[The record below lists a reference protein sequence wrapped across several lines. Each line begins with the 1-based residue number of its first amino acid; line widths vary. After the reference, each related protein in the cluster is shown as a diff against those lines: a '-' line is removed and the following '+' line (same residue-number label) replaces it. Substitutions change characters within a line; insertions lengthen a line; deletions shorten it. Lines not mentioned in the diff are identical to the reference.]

1 MSGFGAAAPLSGSSA
16 PAGVRSGSSDS
27 LEKIDMSL
35 DDIIKMNKKEER
47 KQYSPKMK
55 RGLQQNRTRQFRTP
69 GSKWGIQQ
77 QKGYGKNRLGRRK
90 KIAGKKRSYG
100 VITGLA
106 AKKAMGSRKGISPL
120 NRQPLSEK
128 NAQRNYPVLK
138 KKTNLQR
145 QSEMQRKQAPA
156 LRRPAPLNRRN
167 NMPSTFARIGNK
179 LNQQKDT
186 RQATFLFRRGLKCSW
201 TVQRGMELVR
211 VLEGSCK
218 VAAVFHPHGLQNYRQ
233 DQEEEKQALWHIGY
247 YVQAQVQSTDDLD
260 NQTVKRTR
268 QWRTSTTSGGILTV
282 SIDNPGAIISP
293 ISQKLRLTC
302 TPVPPFLMKRDQSE
316 EKKIPK
322 GVPLQFDIN
331 SVGKQ
336 TGMTLN
342 ERFGILKEQRTALS
356 QNKGS
361 RFVTV
366 G

>member
-1 MSGFGAAAPLSGSSA
+1 
-16 PAGVRSGSSDS
+16 
-27 LEKIDMSL
+27 
-35 DDIIKMNKKEER
+35 DDIIKLNKKEER
-47 KQYSPKMK
+47 KQYSPKIK
-55 RGLQQNRTRQFRTP
+55 RGLQQNRTRQFRTS

-100 VITGLA
+100 VKTGLA
-106 AKKAMGSRKGISPL
+106 AKKAVGSQNGVSPL

-138 KKTNLQR
+138 RKTNLQR

-156 LRRPAPLNRRN
+156 LRRSALLNRRI
-167 NMPSTFARIGNK
+167 ANK

-186 RQATFLFRRGLKCSW
+186 RQATFLFRRGLK
-201 TVQRGMELVR
+201 
-211 VLEGSCK
+211 
-218 VAAVFHPHGLQNYRQ
+218 
-233 DQEEEKQALWHIGY
+233 
-247 YVQAQVQSTDDLD
+247 VQAQVQSTDDLD

-268 QWRTSTTSGGILTV
+268 QWRTSTTNGGILTV
-282 SIDNPGAIISP
+282 SIDNPGAIITP
-293 ISQKLRLTC
+293 ISQKLRLTR

>member
-1 MSGFGAAAPLSGSSA
+1 
-16 PAGVRSGSSDS
+16 
-27 LEKIDMSL
+27 
-35 DDIIKMNKKEER
+35 DDIIKLNKKEER
-47 KQYSPKMK
+47 KQYSPKIK
-55 RGLQQNRTRQFRTP
+55 RGLQQNQTRQFGSP

-106 AKKAMGSRKGISPL
+106 AKKAVGSHKGVSPL
-120 NRQPLSEK
+120 HRQPLSEK
-128 NAQRNYPVLK
+128 NVQRNYPVLK
-138 KKTNLQR
+138 RKTNLQR
-145 QSEMQRKQAPA
+145 QSEIQRRQAAA
-156 LRRPAPLNRRN
+156 LRRTAPLNR
-167 NMPSTFARIGNK
+167 RIGNK

-186 RQATFLFRRGLKCSW
+186 RQATFLFRRGLK
-201 TVQRGMELVR
+201 
-211 VLEGSCK
+211 
-218 VAAVFHPHGLQNYRQ
+218 
-233 DQEEEKQALWHIGY
+233 
-247 YVQAQVQSTDDLD
+247 VQAQVQSTDDLD

-282 SIDNPGAIISP
+282 SIDNPGAIITP
-293 ISQKLRLTC
+293 ISQKLRLTR

>member
-1 MSGFGAAAPLSGSSA
+1 
-16 PAGVRSGSSDS
+16 V
-27 LEKIDMSL
+27 
-35 DDIIKMNKKEER
+35 DDIIKLNKKEER
-47 KQYSPKMK
+47 KQYSPKIK
-55 RGLQQNRTRQFRTP
+55 RGLQQNRARQFSSQ

-90 KIAGKKRSYG
+90 KIAGKKRPYG

-106 AKKAMGSRKGISPL
+106 AKKAVGSHKGISPL

-138 KKTNLQR
+138 RKTNLQR

-156 LRRPAPLNRRN
+156 LRRSALLNR
-167 NMPSTFARIGNK
+167 RIGNK

-186 RQATFLFRRGLKCSW
+186 RQATFLFRRGLK
-201 TVQRGMELVR
+201 
-211 VLEGSCK
+211 
-218 VAAVFHPHGLQNYRQ
+218 
-233 DQEEEKQALWHIGY
+233 
-247 YVQAQVQSTDDLD
+247 VQAQVQSTDDLD

-293 ISQKLRLTC
+293 ISQKLRLTRS
-302 TPVPPFLMKRDQSE
+302 PVPPFLMKRDQSE
-316 EKKIPK
+316 EKKVPK

>member
-16 PAGVRSGSSDS
+16 TAGARNGSSDS

-35 DDIIKMNKKEER
+35 DDIIKLNKKEER

-69 GSKWGIQQ
+69 SSKWGIQQ

-90 KIAGKKRSYG
+90 KVTGKRRSYG

-106 AKKAMGSRKGISPL
+106 AKKAMASRKGISPL

-138 KKTNLQR
+138 KKTNPQR
-145 QSEMQRKQAPA
+145 QSETQRKQPPA
-156 LRRPAPLNRRN
+156 LRRPVPLSR
-167 NMPSTFARIGNK
+167 RIGNK

-186 RQATFLFRRGLKCSW
+186 RQATFLFRRGLK
-201 TVQRGMELVR
+201 
-211 VLEGSCK
+211 
-218 VAAVFHPHGLQNYRQ
+218 
-233 DQEEEKQALWHIGY
+233 
-247 YVQAQVQSTDDLD
+247 VQAQVQSTDDLD

-282 SIDNPGAIISP
+282 SIDNPGAIITP
-293 ISQKLRLTC
+293 ISQKLRLTR
-302 TPVPPFLMKRDQSE
+302 TPVPPFLMKREQSE
-316 EKKIPK
+316 EKKVPK

>member
-1 MSGFGAAAPLSGSSA
+1 MSGFGAATLLSGSSA
-16 PAGVRSGSSDS
+16 AAGTRGGSSDS

-35 DDIIKMNKKEER
+35 DDIIKLNKKEER

-55 RGLQQNRTRQFRTP
+55 RGLQQNQTRQFRTS

-77 QKGYGKNRLGRRK
+77 QKGYGKNHLGQRK
-90 KIAGKKRSYG
+90 KIVRKKRPYG

-106 AKKAMGSRKGISPL
+106 AKKAMGSHKGISPL

-128 NAQRNYPVLK
+128 NTQRNYPVLK
-138 KKTNLQR
+138 KKPNLRR
-145 QSEMQRKQAPA
+145 QTEMQRKIPA
-156 LRRPAPLNRRN
+156 LRRPAPLSR
-167 NMPSTFARIGNK
+167 RIGNK

-186 RQATFLFRRGLKCSW
+186 RQATFLFRRGLK
-201 TVQRGMELVR
+201 
-211 VLEGSCK
+211 
-218 VAAVFHPHGLQNYRQ
+218 
-233 DQEEEKQALWHIGY
+233 
-247 YVQAQVQSTDDLD
+247 VQAQVQPTEDLD

-282 SIDNPGAIISP
+282 SIDNPGAIMTP
-293 ISQKLRLTC
+293 ISQKLRLTR

>member
-1 MSGFGAAAPLSGSSA
+1 
-16 PAGVRSGSSDS
+16 
-27 LEKIDMSL
+27 
-35 DDIIKMNKKEER
+35 DDIIKLNKKEER

-55 RGLQQNRTRQFRTP
+55 RGLQQNGARQFRTS

-90 KIAGKKRSYG
+90 KVAGKKRSYG

-128 NAQRNYPVLK
+128 VISGIVMVRYVRC
-138 KKTNLQR
+138 NLDFAK
-145 QSEMQRKQAPA
+145 SAGG
-156 LRRPAPLNRRN
+156 N
-167 NMPSTFARIGNK
+167 NIQSTFARIGNK

-186 RQATFLFRRGLKCSW
+186 RQATFLFRRGLK
-201 TVQRGMELVR
+201 
-211 VLEGSCK
+211 
-218 VAAVFHPHGLQNYRQ
+218 
-233 DQEEEKQALWHIGY
+233 
-247 YVQAQVQSTDDLD
+247 VQAQVQPADDLD
-260 NQTVKRTR
+260 NHTVKRTR

-282 SIDNPGAIISP
+282 SIDNPGAIINP
-293 ISQKLRLTC
+293 ISQKLRLTR

-356 QNKGS
+356 QSKGS

>member
-1 MSGFGAAAPLSGSSA
+1 LS
-16 PAGVRSGSSDS
+16 V
-27 LEKIDMSL
+27 
-35 DDIIKMNKKEER
+35 DDIIKLNKKEER
-47 KQYSPKMK
+47 KQYSPKIK
-55 RGLQQNRTRQFRTP
+55 RGLQQNRAQQFSSQ
-69 GSKWGIQQ
+69 GSKWGMQQ

-106 AKKAMGSRKGISPL
+106 AKKALGSHKGISPL

-138 KKTNLQR
+138 RKTNLQR

-156 LRRPAPLNRRN
+156 LRRSTLLNR
-167 NMPSTFARIGNK
+167 RIGNK

-186 RQATFLFRRGLKCSW
+186 RQATFLFRRGLK
-201 TVQRGMELVR
+201 
-211 VLEGSCK
+211 
-218 VAAVFHPHGLQNYRQ
+218 
-233 DQEEEKQALWHIGY
+233 
-247 YVQAQVQSTDDLD
+247 VQAQVQSTDDLD
-260 NQTVKRTR
+260 NQSVKRTR

-293 ISQKLRLTC
+293 VSQKLRLTRS
-302 TPVPPFLMKRDQSE
+302 PVPSFLMKRDQSE

>member
-1 MSGFGAAAPLSGSSA
+1 
-16 PAGVRSGSSDS
+16 V
-27 LEKIDMSL
+27 
-35 DDIIKMNKKEER
+35 DDIIKLNKKEER
-47 KQYSPKMK
+47 KQYSPKIK
-55 RGLQQNRTRQFRTP
+55 RGLQQSRAQQFSSQ

-106 AKKAMGSRKGISPL
+106 AKKAMGSHKGISPL

-128 NAQRNYPVLK
+128 NAQRNYQVLK
-138 KKTNLQR
+138 RKTNLQR
-145 QSEMQRKQAPA
+145 QSEMQRKQASA
-156 LRRPAPLNRRN
+156 LRRPTLLNR
-167 NMPSTFARIGNK
+167 RIGNK

-186 RQATFLFRRGLKCSW
+186 RQATFLFRRGLK
-201 TVQRGMELVR
+201 
-211 VLEGSCK
+211 
-218 VAAVFHPHGLQNYRQ
+218 
-233 DQEEEKQALWHIGY
+233 
-247 YVQAQVQSTDDLD
+247 VQAQVQPTDDLD

-293 ISQKLRLTC
+293 ISQKLRLTRS
-302 TPVPPFLMKRDQSE
+302 PVPPFLMKRDQSE

>member
-1 MSGFGAAAPLSGSSA
+1 
-16 PAGVRSGSSDS
+16 V
-27 LEKIDMSL
+27 
-35 DDIIKMNKKEER
+35 DDIIKLNKKEER
-47 KQYSPKMK
+47 KQYSPKIK
-55 RGLQQNRTRQFRTP
+55 RGLQQNRAQQFSSQ
-69 GSKWGIQQ
+69 GSKWGMQQ

-106 AKKAMGSRKGISPL
+106 AKKALGSHKGISPL

-138 KKTNLQR
+138 RKTNLQR

-156 LRRPAPLNRRN
+156 LRRSALLNR
-167 NMPSTFARIGNK
+167 RIGNK

-186 RQATFLFRRGLKCSW
+186 RQATFLFRRGLK
-201 TVQRGMELVR
+201 
-211 VLEGSCK
+211 
-218 VAAVFHPHGLQNYRQ
+218 
-233 DQEEEKQALWHIGY
+233 
-247 YVQAQVQSTDDLD
+247 VQAQVQSTDDLD

-293 ISQKLRLTC
+293 VSQKLRLTRS
-302 TPVPPFLMKRDQSE
+302 PVPSFLMKRDQSE

>member
-1 MSGFGAAAPLSGSSA
+1 
-16 PAGVRSGSSDS
+16 V
-27 LEKIDMSL
+27 
-35 DDIIKMNKKEER
+35 DDIIKLNKKEER
-47 KQYSPKMK
+47 KQYSPKIK
-55 RGLQQNRTRQFRTP
+55 RGLQQNRAQQFSSQ

-77 QKGYGKNRLGRRK
+77 QKGYGKNRLGRRR

-106 AKKAMGSRKGISPL
+106 AKKAVGAHKGISPL

-138 KKTNLQR
+138 RKTNLQR

-156 LRRPAPLNRRN
+156 LRRPTLLNR
-167 NMPSTFARIGNK
+167 RIGNK

-186 RQATFLFRRGLKCSW
+186 RQATFLFRRGLK
-201 TVQRGMELVR
+201 
-211 VLEGSCK
+211 
-218 VAAVFHPHGLQNYRQ
+218 
-233 DQEEEKQALWHIGY
+233 
-247 YVQAQVQSTDDLD
+247 VQAQVQSTDDLD

-293 ISQKLRLTC
+293 ISHKLRLTRS
-302 TPVPPFLMKRDQSE
+302 PVPPFLMKRDQSE

>member
-1 MSGFGAAAPLSGSSA
+1 MSVFGAVAPLPGSSA
-16 PAGVRSGSSDS
+16 AAGTRHGGGGDS

-35 DDIIKMNKKEER
+35 DDIIKLNKKEER
-47 KQYSPKMK
+47 KQYSPKIK
-55 RGLQQNRTRQFRTP
+55 RGLQQNQTRQFSPP
-69 GSKWGIQQ
+69 GSKWGIRQ
-77 QKGYGKNRLGRRK
+77 QKAYGKNRLGRRK

-106 AKKAMGSRKGISPL
+106 AKKALGSYKEVSPL
-120 NRQPLSEK
+120 HRQPLSEK

-138 KKTNLQR
+138 RKTNLQR

-156 LRRPAPLNRRN
+156 LRRTAPLNRRN
-167 NMPSTFARIGNK
+167 NMPSTFVRIGNK

-186 RQATFLFRRGLKCSW
+186 RQATFLFRRGLK
-201 TVQRGMELVR
+201 
-211 VLEGSCK
+211 
-218 VAAVFHPHGLQNYRQ
+218 
-233 DQEEEKQALWHIGY
+233 
-247 YVQAQVQSTDDLD
+247 VQAQVQSADDLD

-282 SIDNPGAIISP
+282 SIDNPGAIITP
-293 ISQKLRLTC
+293 ISQKLRLTR

>member
-1 MSGFGAAAPLSGSSA
+1 MSGFGAAAPSSGSSV
-16 PAGVRSGSSDS
+16 PTGVRSGSSDS

-35 DDIIKMNKKEER
+35 DDIIKLNKKEER
-47 KQYSPKMK
+47 KQYSPKTK
-55 RGLQQNRTRQFRTP
+55 RGLQQNRTLQFKTP
-69 GSKWGIQQ
+69 GAKWGIQQ

-90 KIAGKKRSYG
+90 KIAEKKHPYG

-106 AKKAMGSRKGISPL
+106 AKKAVGSHKGISPL

-156 LRRPAPLNRRN
+156 LRRPAPLNRR
-167 NMPSTFARIGNK
+167 IGNK
-179 LNQQKDT
+179 LNQQKDS
-186 RQATFLFRRGLKCSW
+186 RQATFLFRRGLK
-201 TVQRGMELVR
+201 
-211 VLEGSCK
+211 
-218 VAAVFHPHGLQNYRQ
+218 
-233 DQEEEKQALWHIGY
+233 
-247 YVQAQVQSTDDLD
+247 VQAQVQSTDDLD
-260 NQTVKRTR
+260 NQIVKRTR

-282 SIDNPGAIISP
+282 SIDNPGAIIAP
-293 ISQKLRLTC
+293 ISQKLRLTR
-302 TPVPPFLMKRDQSE
+302 TPVPPFLMKRDQPE

>member
-1 MSGFGAAAPLSGSSA
+1 
-16 PAGVRSGSSDS
+16 V
-27 LEKIDMSL
+27 
-35 DDIIKMNKKEER
+35 DDIIKLNKKEER
-47 KQYSPKMK
+47 KQYSPKIK
-55 RGLQQNRTRQFRTP
+55 RGLQQNRAQQFSSQ

-106 AKKAMGSRKGISPL
+106 AKKAVGAHKGVSPL

-128 NAQRNYPVLK
+128 NAQRNYQVLK
-138 KKTNLQR
+138 RKTNPQR
-145 QSEMQRKQAPA
+145 QSEMQRKQASA
-156 LRRPAPLNRRN
+156 LRRPTLLNR
-167 NMPSTFARIGNK
+167 RIGNK

-186 RQATFLFRRGLKCSW
+186 RQATFLFRRGLK
-201 TVQRGMELVR
+201 
-211 VLEGSCK
+211 
-218 VAAVFHPHGLQNYRQ
+218 
-233 DQEEEKQALWHIGY
+233 
-247 YVQAQVQSTDDLD
+247 VQAQVQSTDDLD
-260 NQTVKRTR
+260 NQTAKRTR

-293 ISQKLRLTC
+293 ISQKLRLTRS
-302 TPVPPFLMKRDQSE
+302 PVPPFLMKRDQSD

>member
-1 MSGFGAAAPLSGSSA
+1 MSGFGAAVPPSGSSVA
-16 PAGVRSGSSDS
+16 AGARNGSSDS

-35 DDIIKMNKKEER
+35 DDIIKLNKKEGR
-47 KQYSPKMK
+47 KQYSPKTK

-69 GSKWGIQQ
+69 GAKWGIQQ
-77 QKGYGKNRLGRRK
+77 QKGYGKNHLGRRK
-90 KIAGKKRSYG
+90 KIAGKKRPYG
-100 VITGLA
+100 VVTGLA
-106 AKKAMGSRKGISPL
+106 AKKAVSSRKGISPL

-145 QSEMQRKQAPA
+145 QSEMQRKQAPS
-156 LRRPAPLNRRN
+156 LRRPAPLNRR
-167 NMPSTFARIGNK
+167 IGNK
-179 LNQQKDT
+179 LNQQRDT
-186 RQATFLFRRGLKCSW
+186 RQATFLFRRGLK
-201 TVQRGMELVR
+201 
-211 VLEGSCK
+211 
-218 VAAVFHPHGLQNYRQ
+218 
-233 DQEEEKQALWHIGY
+233 
-247 YVQAQVQSTDDLD
+247 VQAQVQSTDDLD

-282 SIDNPGAIISP
+282 SIDNPGAIIAP
-293 ISQKLRLTC
+293 IAQKLRLTR

>member
-1 MSGFGAAAPLSGSSA
+1 ISSY
-16 PAGVRSGSSDS
+16 
-27 LEKIDMSL
+27 I
-35 DDIIKMNKKEER
+35 DDIIKLNKKEER

-55 RGLQQNRTRQFRTP
+55 RGLQQNRTRQFGTP
-69 GSKWGIQQ
+69 GSKWEIQQ
-77 QKGYGKNRLGRRK
+77 QKGYSKNRLGRRK
-90 KIAGKKRSYG
+90 KIGKKRSYG

-106 AKKAMGSRKGISPL
+106 AKKAVGSRKGISPL

-128 NAQRNYPVLK
+128 NEQRNYPVLK

-145 QSEMQRKQAPA
+145 QSEMQRKQASA
-156 LRRPAPLNRRN
+156 LRRPTPLNR
-167 NMPSTFARIGNK
+167 RIGNK

-186 RQATFLFRRGLKCSW
+186 RQATFLFRRGLK
-201 TVQRGMELVR
+201 
-211 VLEGSCK
+211 
-218 VAAVFHPHGLQNYRQ
+218 
-233 DQEEEKQALWHIGY
+233 
-247 YVQAQVQSTDDLD
+247 VQAQVQSTDDLD

-282 SIDNPGAIISP
+282 SIDNPGAIITP
-293 ISQKLRLTC
+293 ISQKLRLTR
-302 TPVPPFLMKRDQSE
+302 TPVPPFLMKRDQPE

-356 QNKGS
+356 QNKGN

>member
-1 MSGFGAAAPLSGSSA
+1 MSGFGAAVPLSGSVA
-16 PAGVRSGSSDS
+16 TVGARNGSSDS

-35 DDIIKMNKKEER
+35 DDIIKLNKKEER

-156 LRRPAPLNRRN
+156 LRRPGPLNRRV
-167 NMPSTFARIGNK
+167 GNK

-186 RQATFLFRRGLKCSW
+186 RQATFLFRRGLK
-201 TVQRGMELVR
+201 
-211 VLEGSCK
+211 
-218 VAAVFHPHGLQNYRQ
+218 
-233 DQEEEKQALWHIGY
+233 
-247 YVQAQVQSTDDLD
+247 VQAQVQSTDDLD

-282 SIDNPGAIISP
+282 SIDNPGAIITP
-293 ISQKLRLTC
+293 VSQKLRLTR
-302 TPVPPFLMKRDQSE
+302 TPVPPFLMKRDQSQ

-342 ERFGILKEQRTALS
+342 ERFGILKEQRTAMS

>member
-1 MSGFGAAAPLSGSSA
+1 
-16 PAGVRSGSSDS
+16 V
-27 LEKIDMSL
+27 
-35 DDIIKMNKKEER
+35 DDIIKLNKKEER
-47 KQYSPKMK
+47 KQYSPKIK
-55 RGLQQNRTRQFRTP
+55 RGLQQNRAQQFSSQ

-77 QKGYGKNRLGRRK
+77 QKGYGKNRLGRRR

-106 AKKAMGSRKGISPL
+106 AKKAVGAQKRVSPL

-138 KKTNLQR
+138 RKTNLQR

-156 LRRPAPLNRRN
+156 LRRPTLLNR
-167 NMPSTFARIGNK
+167 RIGNK

-186 RQATFLFRRGLKCSW
+186 RQATFLFRRGLK
-201 TVQRGMELVR
+201 
-211 VLEGSCK
+211 
-218 VAAVFHPHGLQNYRQ
+218 
-233 DQEEEKQALWHIGY
+233 
-247 YVQAQVQSTDDLD
+247 VQAQVQSTDDLD
-260 NQTVKRTR
+260 NQPVKRTR
-268 QWRTSTTSGGILTV
+268 QWRTSTTNGGILTV
-282 SIDNPGAIISP
+282 SIDNPGAIINP
-293 ISQKLRLTC
+293 ISQKLRLTRS
-302 TPVPPFLMKRDQSE
+302 PVPPFLMKRDQSE

>member
-1 MSGFGAAAPLSGSSA
+1 MWT
-16 PAGVRSGSSDS
+16 VTR
-27 LEKIDMSL
+27 
-35 DDIIKMNKKEER
+35 DDIIKLNKKEER
-47 KQYSPKMK
+47 KQYPPKIK
-55 RGLQQNRTRQFRTP
+55 RGLQQNQTRQFRPP

-106 AKKAMGSRKGISPL
+106 AKKAVGSHKGVSPL

-128 NAQRNYPVLK
+128 GILFGRTK
-138 KKTNLQR
+138 SKRR
-145 QSEMQRKQAPA
+145 Q
-156 LRRPAPLNRRN
+156 N
-167 NMPSTFARIGNK
+167 NMPSTFVRIGNK

-186 RQATFLFRRGLKCSW
+186 RQATFLFRRGLK
-201 TVQRGMELVR
+201 
-211 VLEGSCK
+211 
-218 VAAVFHPHGLQNYRQ
+218 
-233 DQEEEKQALWHIGY
+233 
-247 YVQAQVQSTDDLD
+247 VQAQVQSTDDLD
-260 NQTVKRTR
+260 NQTVKRSR

-282 SIDNPGAIISP
+282 SIDNPGAIITP
-293 ISQKLRLTC
+293 ISQKLRLTR

>member
-1 MSGFGAAAPLSGSSA
+1 
-16 PAGVRSGSSDS
+16 V
-27 LEKIDMSL
+27 
-35 DDIIKMNKKEER
+35 DDIIKLNKKEER
-47 KQYSPKMK
+47 KQYSPKIK
-55 RGLQQNRTRQFRTP
+55 RGLQQNRAQQFSSQ
-69 GSKWGIQQ
+69 GSKWGMQQ

-106 AKKAMGSRKGISPL
+106 AKKALGSHKGISPL

-138 KKTNLQR
+138 RKTNLQR

-156 LRRPAPLNRRN
+156 LRRSALLNR
-167 NMPSTFARIGNK
+167 RIGNK

-186 RQATFLFRRGLKCSW
+186 RQATFLFRRGLK
-201 TVQRGMELVR
+201 
-211 VLEGSCK
+211 
-218 VAAVFHPHGLQNYRQ
+218 
-233 DQEEEKQALWHIGY
+233 
-247 YVQAQVQSTDDLD
+247 VQAQVQSTDDFD

-293 ISQKLRLTC
+293 VSQKLRLTRS
-302 TPVPPFLMKRDQSE
+302 PVPSFLMKRDQSE